1 MLPSG
6 RIVWLDL
13 PVRSSVPTS
22 FTRDLDNL
30 MLATGENTG
39 NLVFR
44 KGLESIVDVSLA
56 QVADPHNAD
65 EIIYGH
71 GEPPSLVLISCAN
84 WIGEGNTYEESN
96 FSRSEILSRKPLPIL
111 PIGLAIQAATGAQ
124 PLNLGE
130 NTRRLLSILADSSS
144 YISVRCNK
152 TADCL
157 KSLGIGNVIVTGC
170 PSNFISDLNFLQKS
184 FCKRLDYLRSAGCW
198 QDLRLVIN
206 EPPEGVALEQP
217 FLASY
222 AELASFFV
230 LQTASGISDIR
241 FHFHNTKLHR
251 VSKRFPP
258 SLRRKATYFFD
269 VDSWL
274 EHSYSCDAVIGH
286 RMHANMI
293 GLQAGVPSLL
303 VVHDARI
310 QGLADTMCIPII
322 TNEESL
328 AIATAPPSVFA
339 DIFEQQVTA
348 YLDRR
353 LQLSDKFLELFSA
366 V

>member
-157 KSLGIGNVIVTGC
+157 KSLGIET
-170 PSNFISDLNFLQKS
+170 LLL
-184 FCKRLDYLRSAGCW
+184 LDAPQTLSPILIFFRSLFANA
-198 QDLRLVIN
+198 LTIF
-206 EPPEGVALEQP
+206 GV
-217 FLASY
+217 LAVGRI
-222 AELASFFV
+222 F
-230 LQTASGISDIR
+230 
-241 FHFHNTKLHR
+241 
-251 VSKRFPP
+251 
-258 SLRRKATYFFD
+258 
-269 VDSWL
+269 
-274 EHSYSCDAVIGH
+274 
-286 RMHANMI
+286 
-293 GLQAGVPSLL
+293 GL
-303 VVHDARI
+303 
-310 QGLADTMCIPII
+310 
-322 TNEESL
+322 
-328 AIATAPPSVFA
+328 
-339 DIFEQQVTA
+339 
-348 YLDRR
+348 
-353 LQLSDKFLELFSA
+353 
-366 V
+366 